1 MKGKELTERIYH
13 QMKRDLML
21 GKYGPNEMYN
31 EQTFAEA
38 AGRLVA
44 EGYLNKYPSKGYVV
58 RVPSEAEV
66 RELRECRYILECGVV
81 DKLIA
86 NASDTQIR
94 SLQQITVTDPEEPL
108 FTNNLTFHMDM
119 AHLAGNSKLAELIEA
134 LLYLLVRPLVSM
146 RYPSFPDYATRIRD
160 SDNTLTE
167 EHSAIVEA
175 LLERDA
181 EKAKALL
188 KDDIYPA
195 KY

>member
-1 MKGKELTERIYH
+1 M
-13 QMKRDLML
+13 
-21 GKYGPNEMYN
+21 
-31 EQTFAEA
+31 
-38 AGRLVA
+38 
-44 EGYLNKYPSKGYVV
+44 
-58 RVPSEAEV
+58 
-66 RELRECRYILECGVV
+66 V

-181 EKAKALL
+181 EKAKACSRMTSILPNT
-188 KDDIYPA
+188 KVSPSGRSASIQ
-195 KY
+195 